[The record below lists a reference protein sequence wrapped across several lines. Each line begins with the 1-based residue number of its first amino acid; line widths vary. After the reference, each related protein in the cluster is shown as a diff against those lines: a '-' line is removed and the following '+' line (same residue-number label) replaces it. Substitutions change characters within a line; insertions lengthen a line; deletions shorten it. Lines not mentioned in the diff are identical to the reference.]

1 MAEST
6 DYKAFKKHVPEPLD
20 RLDRIENMMLTG
32 MPDTNFC
39 AEGRESWIEFKSPK
53 EPIRATTKLFGSNHK
68 LSQEQKNWFLRQRN
82 AGGRAF
88 VLIVTDKRWLLL
100 DGIHA
105 DKINDM
111 TVPELIEAALW
122 HAVKPIRS
130 KEQWKQCRLQL
141 IR

>member
-1 MAEST
+1 MAESV
-6 DYKAFKKHVPEPLD
+6 DYRAFKRNVVEPLD
-20 RLDRIENMMLTG
+20 RLDRIENCMVLG
-32 MPDTNFC
+32 MPDTNYC
-39 AEGRESWIEFKSPK
+39 GDSKECWIEFKSPK
-53 EPIRATTKLFGSNHK
+53 EPVRPTTKLFGSNHK
-68 LSQEQKNWFLRQRN
+68 LSIEQRNWMLRQRN

-105 DKINDM
+105 DRINDM

-130 KEQWKQCRLQL
+130 KEQWKQCRTILT
-141 IR
+141 R